1 VSIDSTAVRSRFADP
16 RFWRTPELSLAV
28 IALLGFIALAIATGG
43 NLLSAGTLG
52 AFFRFLAVPIV
63 IGLSQMVVLA
73 VGQMNLS
80 VGALT
85 GLCAMVAAW
94 LMIKAGLPAPLAV
107 LAALA
112 VGLLA
117 GVVNGLLVVV
127 TRINGFIV
135 TLATMTIIQGLRYG
149 VNGPDTF
156 QGYSAG
162 LRRFGQASLLGLPL
176 VFLAALVVAALVAW
190 YFGRTTSGRR
200 LLASGGSPFAARLS
214 GISNDR
220 SLVIA
225 HALSGLLAGVAAVL
239 TVAASGSV
247 NSSIGDDLLLPS
259 FAAPIIGGVALTGG
273 MVSVVGT
280 VLAAFLVRLVDVMQA
295 QFGINPR
302 WIDLIIGA
310 VVLGAVLLGTARQK
324 LQGSPGRPARAP
336 APPGPAPAA
345 SASASAPDETGRSA

>member
-1 VSIDSTAVRSRFADP
+1 VTLMATTRRKGP
-16 RFWRTPELSLAV
+16 PELTLAV
-28 IALLGFIALAIATGG
+28 LAVVGFVALAIPTGG
-43 NLLSAGTLG
+43 NLLSAGTLE

-85 GLCAMVAAW
+85 GFCAMAAAW
-94 LMIKAGLPAPLAV
+94 LMLEAGLPAPIAV

-112 VGLLA
+112 LGLAVGVA
-117 GVVNGLLVVV
+117 NGVLVVL

-149 VNGPDTF
+149 VNGPDTY

-162 LRRFGQASLLGLPL
+162 LRAFGRASVLGLPA
-176 VFLAALVVAALVAW
+176 VFLVAIAVAVLVGL
-190 YFGRTTSGRR
+190 YFSRTVPGRK

-220 SLVIA
+220 SLITA
-225 HALSGLLAGVAAVL
+225 HGLSGLLAGVAAVI

-247 NSSIGDDLLLPS
+247 NATIGDDLLLPS

-273 MVSVVGT
+273 MVSVTGT
-280 VLAAFLVRLVDVMQA
+280 VLAAFLIRLVDVMQA

-302 WIDLIIGA
+302 WVDLIIGA

-324 LQGSPGRPARAP
+324 LQERSP
-336 APPGPAPAA
+336 
-345 SASASAPDETGRSA
+345 

>member
-1 VSIDSTAVRSRFADP
+1 MTAVTSPVTTSR
-16 RFWRTPELSLAV
+16 RYLRTPEFTLAV
-28 IALLGFIALAIATGG
+28 IAVAGFAALAAATGG
-43 NLLSAGTLG
+43 NLLTAGTLG

-85 GLCAMVAAW
+85 GFCAMIAAW
-94 LMIKAGLPAPLAV
+94 LMLKAGLPAPVAILGALV
-107 LAALA
+107 LGLV
-112 VGLLA
+112 VGL
-117 GVVNGLLVVV
+117 VNGLLVVV

-162 LRRFGQASLLGLPL
+162 LRAFGRASVLGLPV
-176 VFLAALVVAALVAW
+176 VFIVAVLVAVLVGL
-190 YFGRTTSGRR
+190 FFARTVTGRQM
-200 LLASGGSPFAARLS
+200 LASGGSPFAARLS

-220 SLVIA
+220 SLVLA
-225 HALSGLLAGVAAVL
+225 HGLSGLLAGVAAVL

-247 NSSIGDDLLLPS
+247 NATIGDDLLLPS
-259 FAAPIIGGVALTGG
+259 FAAPIIGGVALAGG
-273 MVSVVGT
+273 MVSVTGT
-280 VLAAFLVRLVDVMQA
+280 LLAAFLVRQVDVMQA

-310 VVLGAVLLGTARQK
+310 VVLGAVLLGTVRQK
-324 LQGSPGRPARAP
+324 LQDRRA
-336 APPGPAPAA
+336 
-345 SASASAPDETGRSA
+345 T

>member
-1 VSIDSTAVRSRFADP
+1 VTIDSTAVRSGFARRRF
-16 RFWRTPELSLAV
+16 FRTPEFSLAV
-28 IALLGFIALAIATGG
+28 IASAGFVALAAATGG
-43 NLLSAGTLG
+43 NLLSAGTLS

-85 GLCAMVAAW
+85 GFCAMAAAW
-94 LMIKAGLPAPLAV
+94 LMLKAGLPAPIAV

-112 VGLLA
+112 LGLVA
-117 GVVNGLLVVV
+117 GLVNGLLVVL

-162 LRRFGQASLLGLPL
+162 LRAFGRADLLGLPV
-176 VFLAALVVAALVAW
+176 VFLVALVVAGLVGWFFA
-190 YFGRTTSGRR
+190 RTVAGRR

-220 SLVIA
+220 SLVLA
-225 HALSGLLAGVAAVL
+225 HGLSGLLAGVAAVL

-247 NSSIGDDLLLPS
+247 NASIGDDLLLPS
-259 FAAPIIGGVALTGG
+259 FAAPIIGGVALAGG
-273 MVSVVGT
+273 MVSVTGT
-280 VLAAFLVRLVDVMQA
+280 LLAAFLVRLVDVMQA

-310 VVLGAVLLGTARQK
+310 VVLGAVLLGTVREK
-324 LQGSPGRPARAP
+324 LVRRSP
-336 APPGPAPAA
+336 
-345 SASASAPDETGRSA
+345 